1 MGMCVSNYLVLDY
14 CFKGDHLSN
23 SLLPTRGGTEPKF
36 SVSSRAEP
44 KVSRAEP
51 SHEPEIFIFSEP
63 EPSPSQHLVEP
74 SRALIFPSRAR
85 AEPRANFADKIF

>member
-1 MGMCVSNYLVLDY
+1 MYILGV
-14 CFKGDHLSN
+14 GP
-23 SLLPTRGGTEPKF
+23 SLNF
-36 SVSSRAEP
+36 QFRAEP

-51 SHEPEIFIFSEP
+51 SHELEIFIFSEP

-74 SRALIFPSRAR
+74 SRAIIFSSRAR

>member
-1 MGMCVSNYLVLDY
+1 M
-14 CFKGDHLSN
+14 
-23 SLLPTRGGTEPKF
+23 LPVPPKIEYMISHGIRGGTEPKF

-44 KVSRAEP
+44 KVPRAEP

-74 SRALIFPSRAR
+74 SWALIFPSRAR

>member
-1 MGMCVSNYLVLDY
+1 MNQGFTLDS
-14 CFKGDHLSN
+14 CQNHATAS
-23 SLLPTRGGTEPKF
+23 RGGTEPKF
-36 SVSSRAEP
+36 SVLSRAEP
-44 KVSRAEP
+44 MVSRAEP

-74 SRALIFPSRAR
+74 SRAR